1 MSLDSHEV
9 SPTPTDS
16 AAPLASIPP
25 QSLGGLFRRFL
36 RMGALAWGGPVAQI
50 GALQKELVDEE
61 RWVTREQ
68 FKRAYAVYQALPG
81 PEATEMCVHFGMLA
95 RGRAG
100 GVVAGLGFVLPGAC
114 AMLALS
120 WLYTARGIDS
130 PAWWAVFAA
139 VQAAV
144 LALIVRASHR
154 IAGHALAD
162 VAGGAIAAGALV
174 ASLGGMHF
182 AVVLTLSA
190 AAHVCCTRAR
200 SAGLALVLALT
211 LVALWQARQFAGDAE
226 RERPAAG
233 ATRLESPTGARDASP
248 AALFASGV
256 RAGSLTFGG
265 AYTVIPY
272 LKHDAVDDG
281 GWLTQDQFLDGVAL
295 GGVLPAPLIIFSTFV
310 GFVAGGLLGAL
321 AMTLGIFLPAF
332 GITLL
337 GQRALE
343 HAMHHPS
350 LQRVL
355 AGISAGVVGLIA
367 ATALTLVPTCIVDGR
382 SFAIFAAGLAVLYRW
397 NSRWAVPAVVIAA
410 GLCGSLFF

>member
-1 MSLDSHEV
+1 M
-9 SPTPTDS
+9 
-16 AAPLASIPP
+16 
-25 QSLGGLFRRFL
+25 FRRFL

-61 RWVTREQ
+61 RWVTPEQ
-68 FKRAYAVYQALPG
+68 FNRAYAVYQALPG

-95 RGRAG
+95 RGRVG
-100 GVVAGLGFVLPGAC
+100 GIVAGLGFVLPGAC

-120 WLYTARGIDS
+120 WLYTERGIDS

-154 IAGHALAD
+154 IARHALID
-162 VAGGAIAAGALV
+162 VAGGAIAAGALA

-182 AVVLTLSA
+182 ALVLTLSA
-190 AAHVCCTRAR
+190 VAYLCCTRAR
-200 SAGLALVLALT
+200 SAGLALVLTLA
-211 LVALWQARQFAGDAE
+211 LVALWQARQVAGDAQ
-226 RERPAAG
+226 REPAVATTAPVESARSAG
-233 ATRLESPTGARDASP
+233 DASAP
-248 AALFASGV
+248 ALFASGL

-272 LKHDAVDDG
+272 LKQDAVDDG
-281 GWLTQDQFLDGVAL
+281 GWLTQQQFLDGVAL
-295 GGVLPAPLIIFSTFV
+295 GGVLPAPLIIFASFV

-321 AMTLGIFLPAF
+321 AMTIGIFLPAF

-343 HAMHHPS
+343 HAMHVPS
-350 LQRVL
+350 LQRLL

-367 ATALTLVPTCIVDGR
+367 STALTLIPNCLVDAKSVGV
-382 SFAIFAAGLAVLYRW
+382 FAAGLTVLYLW
-397 NSRWAVPAVVIAA
+397 NSRWAVPSVVIAA